1 MFERVN
7 VQVYVLCVCVG
18 LCTRHM
24 YALNKDQIS
33 VDLAVNANS
42 KEKIMIKSMCL
53 FHFCLTSKS
62 RKQMIYLRI
71 TTSFI
76 LVGVS
81 AMSLK
86 LRFQR
91 LCSA

>member
-1 MFERVN
+1 MFECVN
-7 VQVYVLCVCVG
+7 MRVYVLYVCVS

-53 FHFCLTSKS
+53 FHLKERLASS
-62 RKQMIYLRI
+62 LAPLRL
-71 TTSFI
+71 SDSE
-76 LVGVS
+76 L
-81 AMSLK
+81 
-86 LRFQR
+86 
-91 LCSA
+91 